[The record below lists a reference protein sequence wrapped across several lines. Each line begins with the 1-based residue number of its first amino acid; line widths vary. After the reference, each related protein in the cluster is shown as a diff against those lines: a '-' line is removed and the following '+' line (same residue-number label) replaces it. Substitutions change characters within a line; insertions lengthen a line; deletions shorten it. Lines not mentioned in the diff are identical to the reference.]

1 MYLIINKFLYSIIL
15 FLLNYIFM
23 AVSDMM
29 HNRYNLE
36 IDESNNLKSI
46 PELMSFI
53 SKRKR
58 FKLESAFDDE
68 GSKNFL
74 QSKFEAMEKMILDE
88 TIIEN
93 KEPEINGNLNE
104 KFQTTLINNISN
116 KENKNIEELSIKSNF
131 I

>member
-1 MYLIINKFLYSIIL
+1 
-15 FLLNYIFM
+15 M
-23 AVSDMM
+23 AVIDML
-29 HNRYNLE
+29 HNRYNIE

-53 SKRKR
+53 SKKKR
-58 FKLESAFDDE
+58 FRLESAFDDE

-88 TIIEN
+88 TITEN
-93 KEPEINGNLNE
+93 KKPEIDGKSNE

-116 KENKNIEELSIKSNF
+116 KENNNIEELSIKSNF
-131 I
+131 L